1 MLEVA
6 DLLCNWCQ
14 RKLAMGSWHSTQRV
28 AGPSEAEPSTS
39 GRGDSCPV
47 PESVRRRAVY
57 DVYGLRIDGAPS
69 QDADLP
75 QCLRQVVAL
84 TFLSH

>member
-1 MLEVA
+1 MACSAPGV
-6 DLLCNWCQ
+6 
-14 RKLAMGSWHSTQRV
+14 RKRNFTMGTWHSSQRV
-28 AGPSEAEPSTS
+28 AGPSEAGPSTS

-47 PESVRRRAVY
+47 PESVRRRAAY
-57 DVYGLRIDGAPS
+57 DVYGQRIDGAPG
-69 QDADLP
+69 QDAGMP

>member
-1 MLEVA
+1 
-6 DLLCNWCQ
+6 
-14 RKLAMGSWHSTQRV
+14 MGSSLSAQRA

-57 DVYGLRIDGAPS
+57 DVYGQRVDGAPGPDS
-69 QDADLP
+69 GLP

-84 TFLSH
+84 TFTSR